1 MTIKDKL
8 AHYEPKPLGEKGR
21 YAVLLP
27 LIYDVKTDKY
37 QILYQVRSE
46 HISQPGE
53 ISFPGGRVEDGETFQ
68 EAAIRETCEE
78 LNLVPDQIDIWGE
91 IDYLIHQGRTIH
103 CFVGKIKIE
112 NWEYIH
118 PNEEVYRL
126 FTVEVDTLLTKEPIY
141 YTVTS
146 TLSEAKNFPFFL
158 VKNREKYN
166 FGYSER
172 HIHFYRNLTE
182 NIWGMTAIFTHRFT
196 NILKDLESK
205 LKINDNIVIFLI
217 LVKLLIWY

>member
-53 ISFPGGRVEDGETFQ
+53 VSFPGGRVENGETFQ

-78 LNLVPDQIDIWGE
+78 LNLFPDPKITSPRVFFKSKPNE
-91 IDYLIHQGRTIH
+91 SVS
-103 CFVGKIKIE
+103 CFV
-112 NWEYIH
+112 
-118 PNEEVYRL
+118 
-126 FTVEVDTLLTKEPIY
+126 
-141 YTVTS
+141 
-146 TLSEAKNFPFFL
+146 
-158 VKNREKYN
+158 
-166 FGYSER
+166 
-172 HIHFYRNLTE
+172 
-182 NIWGMTAIFTHRFT
+182 
-196 NILKDLESK
+196 
-205 LKINDNIVIFLI
+205 
-217 LVKLLIWY
+217 

>member
-53 ISFPGGRVEDGETFQ
+53 VSFPGGRVEDGETFQ

-78 LNLVPDQIDIWGE
+78 LNLIPDQIDIWGE
-91 IDYLIHQGRTIH
+91 IELSDSSG
-103 CFVGKIKIE
+103 E
-112 NWEYIH
+112 NH
-118 PNEEVYRL
+118 PLLCWKDKYRKL
-126 FTVEVDTLLTKEPIY
+126 G
-141 YTVTS
+141 
-146 TLSEAKNFPFFL
+146 
-158 VKNREKYN
+158 
-166 FGYSER
+166 GYS
-172 HIHFYRNLTE
+172 
-182 NIWGMTAIFTHRFT
+182 
-196 NILKDLESK
+196 SK
-205 LKINDNIVIFLI
+205 
-217 LVKLLIWY
+217 

>member
-53 ISFPGGRVEDGETFQ
+53 VSFPGGRVEDGETFQ
-68 EAAIRETCEE
+68 EAVIRETCEE
-78 LNLVPDQIDIWGE
+78 LNLTPDQIDIWGE

-103 CFVGKIKIE
+103 CFVGKINVE
-112 NWEYIH
+112 NWEDIH
-118 PNEEVYRL
+118 PNEEVKRL
-126 FTVEVDTLLTKEPIY
+126 FTVFVDTLLTDEPVY
-141 YTVTS
+141 YKVTS
-146 TLSEAKNFPFFL
+146 TLSDAKDFPFSL

-172 HIHFYRNLTE
+172 HIPFYMNLTE
-182 NIWGMTAIFTHRFT
+182 NIWGMTAMFTHRFT
-196 NILKDLESK
+196 DILKDSE
-205 LKINDNIVIFLI
+205 
-217 LVKLLIWY
+217 